1 MQSENRKKKGVKK
14 NEQSLRSV
22 RVAEREK
29 KKRKRQNNNWKWLKT
44 SQIWFFFLKKGVPGF
59 VRPASSLTCCYTHK
73 LESIPV
79 RSGE

>member
-29 KKRKRQNNNWKWLKT
+29 KREKDKIIIENDWKLPKFD
-44 SQIWFFFLKKGVPGF
+44 FFFKKKGVPGF
-59 VRPASSLTCCYTHK
+59 VRPASSSTCCYTHK

>member
-29 KKRKRQNNNWKWLKT
+29 KREKDKIIIENDENFPNL
-44 SQIWFFFLKKGVPGF
+44 IFFFKKKGFLV
-59 VRPASSLTCCYTHK
+59 L
-73 LESIPV
+73 
-79 RSGE
+79 

>member
-29 KKRKRQNNNWKWLKT
+29 KREKDKIIIEND
-44 SQIWFFFLKKGVPGF
+44 
-59 VRPASSLTCCYTHK
+59 
-73 LESIPV
+73 
-79 RSGE
+79 